1 MKIRQGFVSNSSSSS
16 FCILGIVR
24 GDKNQISEDVAETLD
39 SGEGL
44 ERMYGISDYYEQ
56 QLLGMSPS
64 QMKDDETLLQFK
76 QRIVDEFKK
85 YNVTV
90 SVEDLDWHTDGGYDG

>member
-1 MKIRQGFVSNSSSSS
+1 MKIRNGFVSNSSSSS

-24 GDKNQISEDVAETLD
+24 GDKYQIDEDVAETLD
-39 SGEGL
+39 SGDGL
-44 ERMYGISDYYEQ
+44 ERVYGIDDYCDQ
-56 QLLGMSPS
+56 QLFGMSPS

-76 QRIVDEFKK
+76 QRIVDEFQK

-90 SVEDLDWHTDGGYDG
+90 SVEDLHWHTDGGYNG